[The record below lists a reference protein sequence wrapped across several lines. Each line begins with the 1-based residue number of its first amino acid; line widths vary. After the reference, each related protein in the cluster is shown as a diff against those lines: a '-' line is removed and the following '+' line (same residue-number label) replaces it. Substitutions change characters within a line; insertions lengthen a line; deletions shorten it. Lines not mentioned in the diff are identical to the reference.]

1 MSTPTESP
9 SVPTNP
15 PAESRRRRGE
25 TARRAILDAAEALLL
40 RDGLE
45 AVSIRRVAERSG
57 YTAPTLY
64 HHFGDKNGLIDAALE
79 ERFREVHAVMA
90 ATPRGPDAARYL
102 RDMGMAFV
110 RFAVENPD
118 HYRLLSTKRRHM
130 AGIAAAEACR
140 DLVKDAL
147 AELLREGTL
156 ATPDLEEAF
165 QILWAMLH
173 GLISLHLMRPDDY
186 ELADDLVGTAF
197 DVVEE
202 GLLRRVAR

>member
-1 MSTPTESP
+1 MPTPSESP
-9 SVPTNP
+9 SLP
-15 PAESRRRRGE
+15 PRRRGE
-25 TARRAILDAAEALLL
+25 GARRAILQAAEALLL
-40 RDGLE
+40 REGAQ

-90 ATPRGPDAARYL
+90 AIPRGRDAARYL
-102 RDMGMAFV
+102 RDMAQAFIH
-110 RFAVENPD
+110 FALANPD
-118 HYRLLSTKRRHM
+118 HYRLLSTKRRQM
-130 AGIAAAEACR
+130 TAVPSAEASR
-140 DLVKDAL
+140 GLVKDAL

-156 ATPDLEEAF
+156 ATPDPETAF

-186 ELADDLVGTAF
+186 ELADDLLDTAF
-197 DVVEE
+197 DVIEE
-202 GLLRRVAR
+202 GLLRRTPR